1 MAMMITDECI
11 DCEACLPE
19 CPNSAII
26 EGEGIYEINPDLC
39 TECFG
44 FADAPQ
50 CAEVCPVD
58 CIVKDSFHA
67 EIKEQSTESEKKV
80 HINW

>member
-1 MAMMITDECI
+1 MMITNECI
-11 DCEACLPE
+11 ACEACLPE
-19 CPNSAII
+19 CPNSAIFNS
-26 EGEGIYEINPDLC
+26 EEIYAINPDLC
-39 TECFG
+39 TECYSFT
-44 FADAPQ
+44 DSPQ

-58 CIVKDSFHA
+58 CIIRDPIHT